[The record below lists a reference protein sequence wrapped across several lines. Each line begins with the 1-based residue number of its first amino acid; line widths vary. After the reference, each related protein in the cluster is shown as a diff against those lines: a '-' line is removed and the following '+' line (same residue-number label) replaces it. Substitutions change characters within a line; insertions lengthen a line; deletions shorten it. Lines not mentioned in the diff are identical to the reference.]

1 MSRLNLFKFINYSD
15 KYYVLKVVIF
25 LCYQMLSYVYQIFS
39 IVTFDLFISQ
49 QNIAIFS
56 ELCQQKM
63 SECDGISLVIN
74 IMSRKQVFI
83 LLRIL
88 IFICH
93 VSGLLLCHLEPS
105 QSCCFRSYRKR
116 PVEKNGLR

>member
-83 LLRIL
+83 FLRIL

-93 VSGLLLCHLEPS
+93 ASGLLCHLEPS

-116 PVEKNGLR
+116 PVGKNGLR